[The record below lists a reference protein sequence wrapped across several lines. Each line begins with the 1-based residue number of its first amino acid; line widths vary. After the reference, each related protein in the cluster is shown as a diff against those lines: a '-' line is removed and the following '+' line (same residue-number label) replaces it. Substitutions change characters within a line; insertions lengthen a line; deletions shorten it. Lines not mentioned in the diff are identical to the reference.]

1 MKTKDKSSNF
11 HKLDVQIF
19 MKLLTSYIVNQNGS
33 LNL

>member
-19 MKLLTSYIVNQNGS
+19 MKLHAYILNQNGS